1 MIETVIFDL
10 DGTLMDT
17 SEGLLMSIDDTINY
31 FGLDDLS
38 IEKKRTFIGP
48 PIIKS
53 FKETYNL
60 SDEKAT
66 EISNYFRDIYK
77 NIYLYQAKVYDDI
90 YELLDILKESGKK
103 IAVAT
108 YKRDDYAKMIL
119 EYFNISQYCDF
130 IQGADF
136 ENKLSKSD
144 IVRICIDE
152 LKSSKISTVLIGD
165 SMNDLIGAKEND
177 IDFIAVTYG
186 FGKFNNKKD
195 IKQINNINELIEY
208 FRKK

>member
-17 SEGLLMSIDDTINY
+17 SEGLILSINDTINR
-31 FGLDDLS
+31 FGLNDLS

-77 NIYLYQAKVYDDI
+77 NTYLYQAKVYDGI
-90 YELLDILKESGKK
+90 YELLDILKKSGKK

-119 EYFNISQYCDF
+119 NHFNISKYCDF

-144 IVRICIDE
+144 IVKICIDE
-152 LKSSKISTVLIGD
+152 LKANKKSTVLIGD
-165 SMNDLIGAKEND
+165 SMNDLIGARESN

-186 FGKFNNKKD
+186 FGKFSEKEN
-195 IKQINNINELIEY
+195 IKQVDSADKLIEY
-208 FRKK
+208 IK